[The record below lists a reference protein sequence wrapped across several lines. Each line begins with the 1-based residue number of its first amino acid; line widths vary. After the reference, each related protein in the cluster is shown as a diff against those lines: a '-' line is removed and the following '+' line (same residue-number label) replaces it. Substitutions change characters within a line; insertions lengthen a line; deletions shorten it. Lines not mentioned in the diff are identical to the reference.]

1 MIPLMSWLILQEQLE
16 REVKQLAAEKRVRE
30 DLQER
35 VFLKSLNMTAQEW
48 MKYLDRVQ
56 GVHMRLYQVMRKR
69 A

>member
-1 MIPLMSWLILQEQLE
+1 MIPSMSCLILQEQLE
-16 REVKQLAAEKRVRE
+16 RKAKQLAEEERVRE

-35 VFLKSLNMTAQEW
+35 VFLKSLNMTAREW

>member
-1 MIPLMSWLILQEQLE
+1 MIPLMSWLILQERLE
-16 REVKQLAAEKRVRE
+16 REVKQHAEEKRVRE

-35 VFLKSLNMTAQEW
+35 VFLKSLNMTAREW